1 MKEGFPFKLFP
12 SQQQQKKNISMTIPG
27 WLKEKLCQ
35 YQLSQALLLLSQ
47 GESKMDNTKRI
58 FFKKS
63 YVSEFYERS
72 EKTICIKRGSF
83 LSCASQTL
91 FIFHLF

>member
-12 SQQQQKKNISMTIPG
+12 SQQQQKKISMTIPG

-58 FFKKS
+58 KKKNKTC
-63 YVSEFYERS
+63 VSEFYEIR
-72 EKTICIKRGSF
+72 ENDLHQVGSF
-83 LSCASQTL
+83 LSGASQAL
-91 FIFHLF
+91 FTFYLS